1 MIITI
6 IIIHTIKIKQQQL
19 RGGNRWTHF
28 GARLKPL
35 TTIGSDHHGADSKS
49 LVAISLGGQNNN
61 NNNKH
66 NNNMQQAQLRASVG
80 QTPNGN
86 QVGDQDDNEDLDDD
100 QDSEAL
106 LYKMMQQ
113 QGFLTGSIWQQN
125 QPQPQTQQQQQQH
138 GNGHNTLSPSDAAGD
153 QLVQDALPNGMVG
166 GNSKRVIKLLKSYSH
181 IHQVDDSD
189 DQIRG
194 TYTRVPA
201 HRLNGLDQNNSNN
214 NNAWR
219 AQPSKQQY
227 NRNR

>member
-1 MIITI
+1 M
-6 IIIHTIKIKQQQL
+6 

-28 GARLKPL
+28 GARLRPL

-61 NNNKH
+61 NNNH
-66 NNNMQQAQLRASVG
+66 NNNNNNMQQAAQQRAPVG
-80 QTPNGN
+80 QPLNGN
-86 QVGDQDDNEDLDDD
+86 QVGDQEDNEDLDDD

-125 QPQPQTQQQQQQH
+125 QQQQPQQQENGQSAAVLSTIDAN
-138 GNGHNTLSPSDAAGD
+138 GN
-153 QLVQDALPNGMVG
+153 QLVQDAPSNSMVG
-166 GNSKRVIKLLKSYSH
+166 GNSKKVIKLLKSYSH

-201 HRLNGLDQNNSNN
+201 HRLNVLDQSSSNDNN
-214 NNAWR
+214 NNNNLWR
-219 AQPSKQQY
+219 AQASKQQY